1 MIINNQRR
9 QQKPLQDKF
18 KTTRIGVLP
27 KINEELQAPNIKNNN
42 TNHLNQNNP
51 LNRTIFGNYNNKQTF
66 QKTTSKPSSNSN
78 NNNNTIIINNA
89 NQNNN
94 KNESIIANKENS

>member
-42 TNHLNQNNP
+42 TTHLNQNNP

-78 NNNNTIIINNA
+78 NNTIIINNA
-89 NQNNN
+89 NHN